1 MYMKIRIPYFLAILI
16 TFFVW
21 PVLLGGCAST
31 GKKVEDIS
39 DTPSVS
45 DDVPEEIKITE
56 FILGAGDTIEI
67 AVYRHDDLKRSIRID
82 TSGIITYPLVGDIK
96 AAGLGILQFR
106 DDIRAGLSKYIVN
119 PQVSVNVTS
128 VQSRKFSVLGEV
140 KTPGIFSLESPTT
153 FLEAMAKAGGF
164 TIDAKQ
170 ENVLLIR
177 GGVNTTELVTLNLEE
192 ALKEG
197 DLEQNGYVRKGD
209 VIYVPAT
216 IIANVSRY
224 AQHISKIIAPMLSL
238 EQGYF
243 IGQQIEA
250 ASGSKATSRTT
261 SITVNPPSP

>member
-1 MYMKIRIPYFLAILI
+1 MKIRIPYFLAIAI
-16 TFFVW
+16 TFFVFLL
-21 PVLLGGCAST
+21 LLGGCAST
-31 GKKVEDIS
+31 DKKAE
-39 DTPSVS
+39 DTPDTLPVS
-45 DDVPEEIKITE
+45 GESPGEIKITE
-56 FILGAGDTIEI
+56 FILGPGDTIEI
-67 AVYRHDDLKRSIRID
+67 AVYRHDDLRRSIRID

-106 DDIRAGLSKYIVN
+106 DDIRDGLSKYIVN

-140 KTPGIFSLESPTT
+140 NKPGIFSLESPTT

-170 ENVLLIR
+170 KNVLLIR
-177 GGVNTTELVTLNLEE
+177 GGVNTPELITLNLEK

-197 DLEQNGYVRKGD
+197 GLEQNGYIRKGD

-216 IIANVSRY
+216 IIADVSRY
-224 AQHISKIIAPMLSL
+224 ARHISRIIAPMLSL
-238 EQGYF
+238 EQGYY

-250 ASGSKATSRTT
+250 ASGSETTSRTT
-261 SITVNPPSP
+261 YITVNPPSP